1 MFVCAF
7 HGVSPQVVRL
17 AEMASEREPWMAC
30 QFREREWSS
39 FVRPKRSSVLQGE
52 MVVKRKN
59 PTLLTTALLLAIHS
73 CAADAPSP
81 GVRYRAAVVE
91 IYPAPYSS
99 WDGTAAGAVALMMM
113 NVKTADDAKLTIE
126 NGGARLAQ

>member
-39 FVRPKRSSVLQGE
+39 FVRPKRS
-52 MVVKRKN
+52 
-59 PTLLTTALLLAIHS
+59 I
-73 CAADAPSP
+73 SP
-81 GVRYRAAVVE
+81 RARAA
-91 IYPAPYSS
+91 SS
-99 WDGTAAGAVALMMM
+99 EQGRETGKVGTAQCYR
-113 NVKTADDAKLTIE
+113 VKWW
-126 NGGARLAQ
+126 